1 MEFSRVLLLTVF
13 YSFTCTGARNNNW
26 DDWAQNLNRD
36 IQQRVRQSLSGLDNL
51 GSTISQ
57 QVQQNLAGI
66 NPSVSNSANYANPRG
81 TVYEHEVYENT
92 PQATVQFNK
101 KSGGFGNLGSL
112 DNLGSTISQQVYE
125 GLRPV
130 REMQAKLKIK
140 FGEDGTT
147 VATFKD
153 KQVIVRDGVFYK
165 CEGTISEE
173 DGSCSGTLRKS
184 SFESKKD
191 FCYANINTIINN
203 WYCISSGGGVSSGII
218 NGNMYCN
225 GFQNNP
231 TLLISRED
239 YRNLCGNVGYPV
251 TYKYFGTH
259 PIGDHS
265 SDVRCSGGTPYTCT
279 YTEDRNPRVPNFTH
293 TLL

>member
-13 YSFTCTGARNNNW
+13 YSFTCTGASKNNW
-26 DDWAQNLNRD
+26 DDWAENLNWD

-51 GSTISQ
+51 WSTISQ
-57 QVQQNLAGI
+57 QVQQNLA
-66 NPSVSNSANYANPRG
+66 
-81 TVYEHEVYENT
+81 
-92 PQATVQFNK
+92 
-101 KSGGFGNLGSL
+101 
-112 DNLGSTISQQVYE
+112 
-125 GLRPV
+125 
-130 REMQAKLKIK
+130 
-140 FGEDGTT
+140 
-147 VATFKD
+147 D

-184 SFESKKD
+184 SFESKRD

-218 NGNMYCN
+218 NGNVYCN

-239 YRNLCGNVGYPV
+239 YRNLCGDVG
-251 TYKYFGTH
+251 
-259 PIGDHS
+259 I
-265 SDVRCSGGTPYTCT
+265 
-279 YTEDRNPRVPNFTH
+279 
-293 TLL
+293 L